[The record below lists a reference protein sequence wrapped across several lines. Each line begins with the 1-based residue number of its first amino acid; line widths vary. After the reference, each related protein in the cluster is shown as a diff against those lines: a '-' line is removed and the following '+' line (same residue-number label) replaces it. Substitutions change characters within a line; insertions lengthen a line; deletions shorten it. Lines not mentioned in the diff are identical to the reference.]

1 MDKKKR
7 RKLGDQV
14 CLNPKINQVKSPY
27 YREATT
33 TNKLRKVD
41 SFFGGLE
48 SCVGVLEENAFE
60 NDRFQGVQ
68 QLLPSHRMVVN
79 VPCKLHNRI
88 IRLPRP
94 TLRLADPWSGEF
106 SLDLPMV
113 LFTTIL
119 TEIILHDS
127 HGHTMTKTGTTVTY
141 TFSTFGKAKY
151 VFARMNLEGIITQPE
166 HLLKKK
172 VVFRV

>member
-1 MDKKKR
+1 MVICWGQITHLSGHIVNAGLHGQKKR

-119 TEIILHDS
+119 TEII
-127 HGHTMTKTGTTVTY
+127 
-141 TFSTFGKAKY
+141 
-151 VFARMNLEGIITQPE
+151 FAWAYND
-166 HLLKKK
+166 
-172 VVFRV
+172 